1 MKACLLR
8 WTGDGG
14 DSSATRRVIV
24 NAIMQALDWV
34 LMRKVLPS
42 LLLFLIPWRL
52 AGASEVHAVL
62 VFPFENQ
69 SSRADLNWVSESFA
83 ETLTSRLAGPDFYV
97 LDRAERNAAYDQLG
111 IPAGIP
117 LTVASEYKAAQT
129 LGVDWAVLGKFNVEG
144 ERLSASARLLDLR
157 QLKLSPPIEVSGE
170 LPELVELQTRLVWR
184 LMAAYDPSFT
194 VSTEEDF
201 DRKFPEVR
209 LDAFENYIRG
219 ILATDEPT
227 RINFFL
233 ESDRLAPTD
242 HRAAFA
248 LGQLYFAQKDY
259 ADSAKW
265 VRKLSADDPHYL
277 ESLFLLGV
285 DEFFLGH
292 YPPSEKA
299 FQSVGKEI
307 PLGEVANNAGVLAAR
322 DGRYAEALDD
332 FERASKSDP
341 ADGDFCF
348 NRGVTLWDLR
358 RYDEAAKS
366 LQEAIELNDDDSE
379 AHTVLAA
386 VLGKTGD
393 AAGERAQLDWL
404 GQHEAGTEA
413 APSSEVLPQPRLKKN
428 FDERAFRLL
437 SLAVHNALEERL
449 AGLPADQHAEAH
461 KARGARLAD
470 EGRLSEA
477 ERELE
482 EATTLVP
489 GDGDARVS
497 LAQVL
502 EAEGKH
508 EAAAGEFQTA
518 LKLQDS
524 FAARLGL
531 ARVYI
536 SLGRP
541 EEARQEA
548 EAALKL
554 DPESREAQE
563 LLRQIPPHPAAAK
576 KVP

>member
-1 MKACLLR
+1 
-8 WTGDGG
+8 
-14 DSSATRRVIV
+14 
-24 NAIMQALDWV
+24 MQALVRV
-34 LMRKVLPS
+34 LMRKALR
-42 LLLFLIPWRL
+42 LLLLLLIPWRI

-69 SSRADLNWVSESFA
+69 SSRTDLNWVSESFA
-83 ETLTSRLAGPDFYV
+83 ETLSSRLSGPDFYV
-97 LDRAERNAAYDQLG
+97 LDREERNAAYDQLG
-111 IPAGIP
+111 IPAAVP
-117 LTVASEYKAAQT
+117 LTMASEYKAAQT

-144 ERLSASARLLDLR
+144 NRLSASARLLDLR
-157 QLKLSPPIEVSGE
+157 QLKLAAPIEVSGE
-170 LPELVELQTRLVWR
+170 LAELVELQTRLVWR

-219 ILATDEPT
+219 ILATDDPT

-259 ADSAKW
+259 ANSAKW
-265 VRKLSADDPHYL
+265 LRKLGPGDPHYL
-277 ESLFLLGV
+277 ESVFLLGV

-292 YPPSEKA
+292 YPSSEKA
-299 FQSVGKEI
+299 FQSIGKEI

-322 DGRYAEALDD
+322 GGQYAEALDD
-332 FERASKSDP
+332 FERAAKNDP
-341 ADGDFCF
+341 AEGDFRF
-348 NRGVTLWDLR
+348 NRGVALWNLR
-358 RYDEAAKS
+358 RYDESAKA
-366 LQEAIELNDDDSE
+366 LEEAIRLDDDDSE
-379 AHTVLAA
+379 AHTLLAV

-393 AAGERAQLDWL
+393 AEGERAQLDWL
-404 GQHEAGTEA
+404 GQHEAG
-413 APSSEVLPQPRLKKN
+413 SEGALSRDVLPQPRLKKN

-437 SLAVHNALEERL
+437 SLTVHNALEERF
-449 AGLPADQHAEAH
+449 AGLPVSEHAAAH
-461 KARGARLAD
+461 KAQGAMFAN

-482 EATTLVP
+482 EAAALVP
-489 GDGDARVS
+489 GDGEAHMS

-502 EAEGKH
+502 DAQGKH
-508 EAAAGEFQTA
+508 EEAAGEFQTA
-518 LKLQDS
+518 LKLQDT

-541 EEARQEA
+541 EQARQEA

-563 LLRQIPPHPAAAK
+563 LVRQIPSHPSAAK

>member
-1 MKACLLR
+1 
-8 WTGDGG
+8 
-14 DSSATRRVIV
+14 
-24 NAIMQALDWV
+24 MQVLDWV
-34 LMRKVLPS
+34 LVRKVLR
-42 LLLFLIPWRL
+42 LLLLLLIPWRL
-52 AGASEVHAVL
+52 AAASEVHAVL

-83 ETLTSRLAGPDFYV
+83 ETLSSRLSGPDFYV
-97 LDRAERNAAYDQLG
+97 LEREERNAAYDQLG

-144 ERLSASARLLDLR
+144 ERLSASARLLDLH
-157 QLKLSPPIEVSGE
+157 QLKLFPPIEVSGE
-170 LPELVELQTRLVWR
+170 LAELVDLQTRLVWR

-219 ILATDEPT
+219 ILATDDPT
-227 RINFFL
+227 RINFFV

-259 ADSAKW
+259 ANSAKW
-265 VRKLSADDPHYL
+265 LRKLGADDPHYL

-292 YPPSEKA
+292 YPSAEKA
-299 FQSVGKEI
+299 FQSIVKEI

-322 DGRYAEALDD
+322 GERYGEALDD
-332 FERASKSDP
+332 FERAWKSDP
-341 ADGDFCF
+341 TDGDFCF
-348 NRGVTLWDLR
+348 NRGVTLWNLR
-358 RYDEAAKS
+358 RYNEAAKS
-366 LQEAIELNDDDSE
+366 LEEAIQLNDDDSE
-379 AHTVLAA
+379 AHTLLAV
-386 VLGKTGD
+386 VLGKIGD
-393 AAGERAQLDWL
+393 AAGEQSQLEWL
-404 GQHEAGTEA
+404 GEYEVGSESAL
-413 APSSEVLPQPRLKKN
+413 SSDVLPQPRLKKN

-437 SLAVHNALEERL
+437 SLAVHNALEERF
-449 AGLPADQHAEAH
+449 AGLPADQHAAVH
-461 KARGARLAD
+461 KVRGARFAN

-477 ERELE
+477 EHELG
-482 EATTLVP
+482 EATALVP
-489 GDGDARVS
+489 GDRDAHVS

-502 EAEGKH
+502 DAEGKH
-508 EAAAGEFQTA
+508 EEAAGEFQIA
-518 LKLQDS
+518 LKLQDT

-541 EEARQEA
+541 EQARQEA
-548 EAALKL
+548 EAALRL

-563 LLRQIPPHPAAAK
+563 LVRQIPSTPSAAK